1 MKLSQLNEAGKKN
14 VLETSFG
21 LVVYLLN
28 KPTMS
33 LDNTNG
39 GIRYTIKN
47 ENYPDMSSKYK
58 DLGNSVSKELKK
70 NTNGVVVYLIEN
82 PYMTD
87 VYNEDTLKH
96 TINSV
101 EDYKSLASIYR
112 DSNLKIWGK
121 ISDKLDKLK
130 SDNTN
135 PDFSKVLAKMSL
147 EILDKAKE

>member
-14 VLETSFG
+14 VFETSLN
-21 LVVYLLN
+21 LVVYILI

-33 LDNTNG
+33 LDNTDG
-39 GIRYTIKN
+39 GVRYTIKN
-47 ENYPDMSSKYK
+47 ENYPVMSSKYK

-70 NTNGVVVYLIEN
+70 NKNGVDVYLIEN

-87 VYNEDTLKH
+87 VYNKDAIEH

-112 DSNLKIWGK
+112 DDNLKIWGK
-121 ISDKLDKLK
+121 ISNKLK
-130 SDNTN
+130 TYNSN
-135 PDFSKVLAKMSL
+135 PDFINVLAKMSL
-147 EILDKAKE
+147 DFRQR